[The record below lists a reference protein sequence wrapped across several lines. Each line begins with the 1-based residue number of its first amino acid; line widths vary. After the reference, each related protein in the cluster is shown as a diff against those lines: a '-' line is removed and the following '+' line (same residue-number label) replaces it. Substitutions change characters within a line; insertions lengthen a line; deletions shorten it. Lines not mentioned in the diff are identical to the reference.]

1 MKSLKTNY
9 LDMNTESYFKISYGL
24 YIVTTQSGTQKG
36 GYIANTLFQVTA
48 TPPQFAISCNKDNYT
63 ADLIKQSGVFGF
75 SVLSEKANPA
85 LIGNFGYKSGR
96 DFNKFAGVNYF
107 TGKSGIPIVTDSSV
121 AWFECK
127 VSLSYEVGTHIIF
140 IGEVMDNGLIDE
152 KVKSLTYSYY
162 REVLKGYSPKN
173 APTYI
178 EKANVEALLKKT
190 QEKDDVWQC
199 QMCHYEYEEAKGD
212 PISGIPSG
220 TSFLSIPDDWVCPI
234 CGASKS
240 FFEKE

>member
-1 MKSLKTNY
+1 
-9 LDMNTESYFKISYGL
+9 MNVESYFKISYGL
-24 YIVTTQSGTQKG
+24 YLVTTQSDNQKG

-48 TPPQFAISCNKDNYT
+48 TPPQFAISCNKNNYT

-96 DFNKFAGVNYF
+96 DFDKFEGVNYF
-107 TGKSGIPIVTDSSV
+107 SGKTGIPIITDSSV

-127 VSLSYEVGTHIIF
+127 VSQFYEVGTHLIF
-140 IGEVMDNGLIDE
+140 IGEVIDNGIIEE
-152 KVKSLTYSYY
+152 KGKPLTYSYY

-178 EKANVEALLKKT
+178 EK
-190 QEKDDVWQC
+190 EKIESSSADVREKPEVWQC
-199 QMCHYEYEEAKGD
+199 QLCHYEYESAKGD
-212 PISGIPSG
+212 PISGIPAG
-220 TSFLSIPDDWVCPI
+220 TSFLDLPDDWVCPI
-234 CGASKS
+234 CGADKS
-240 FFEKE
+240 MFEKE